1 MKKILIQ
8 LKIFGSSLLVAIS
21 LQAQDQAVEQPE
33 KKTDDSAITNALEKS
48 DAPAVTPDEEKP
60 KRSKSS
66 RRSHRSRTVIGDKAT
81 VAEGDVVDDLV
92 VIGGDAEISGQVR
105 GDLVVILGNVT
116 MGESAEIRGE
126 LVVVGGNFTAPPG
139 VRIDGDRVVIGA
151 NEAIIPGLQWLH
163 RPIEWLARI
172 GMTARPFPYQ
182 YAWSWIIAGIF
193 LLLYILA
200 SVLFP
205 RSIERTLQV
214 LDLRP
219 GGSFLTG
226 LLALMLVVPLVVFL
240 VVSVVGIVLVPVIV
254 FGMLVAFFFGKI
266 VVYRHAGQQIGAQ
279 FGLEFLRKPLVAL
292 IFGAMLFYALY
303 MIPVLGF
310 VVWAAITP
318 LALGAALLAFFKRL
332 SAPRPV
338 SAPASV
344 DAQTPLPGPPPPL
357 SNPQPAGSVAFSSYT
372 GPRVG
377 FWYRLIGTVIDAF
390 IVGAVLAMLDIEG
403 PAFLLIWVAYHVGM
417 WTWKGQT
424 IGAMILRTKVVRL
437 DGQPLDF
444 ATALVRAFSA
454 FISAAVLF
462 VGFFWAGWTKDRQSW
477 HDRIAGTTVVKFN
490 PALAPAF

>member
-8 LKIFGSSLLVAIS
+8 LKVFGSSLLVAIS

-33 KKTDDSAITNALEKS
+33 KKADESAVTNELEKS
-48 DAPAVTPDEEKP
+48 DAPAVAPEEEKP
-60 KRSKSS
+60 KESKSS
-66 RRSHRSRTVIGDKAT
+66 RRYYDRTVIGDKAT
-81 VAEGDVVDDLV
+81 VAEGDAVKDLV

-105 GDLVVILGNVT
+105 GDLVVVLGNVT
-116 MGESAEIRGE
+116 MGEDAEIRGD
-126 LVVVGGNFTAPPG
+126 LVVVGGSFIAPPK
-139 VRIDGDRVVIGA
+139 VRIDGTRVVIGA
-151 NEAIIPGLQWLH
+151 NAAIVPGLQWLH
-163 RPIEWLARI
+163 RPIEWVARI

-182 YAWSWIIAGIF
+182 YALSWLIAGIF

-219 GGSFLTG
+219 GGSFVTG
-226 LLALMLVVPLVVFL
+226 LLALMLVVPLVIFL

-266 VVYRHAGQQIGAQ
+266 VVYRYAGQQIGAQ
-279 FGLEFLRKPLVAL
+279 LGLEVLRKPLVAL
-292 IFGAMLFYALY
+292 LLGAAIFYALY

-318 LALGAALLAFFKRL
+318 LALGAALLAFFKRF
-332 SAPRPV
+332 STPRPV
-338 SAPASV
+338 PAPV
-344 DAQTPLPGPPPPL
+344 DIQTPLPGPPPPL
-357 SNPQPAGSVAFSSYT
+357 SNPQLTGSVAFSPYT

-377 FWYRLIGTVIDAF
+377 FWYRFIGTVIDAVL
-390 IVGAVLAMLDIEG
+390 VGAVLAMLEIKG

-490 PALAPAF
+490 PALVPAF

>member
-8 LKIFGSSLLVAIS
+8 LKVFGSSLLVAIS
-21 LQAQDQAVEQPE
+21 LQAQDQAIEQPE
-33 KKTDDSAITNALEKS
+33 KKADESAITNALEKS
-48 DAPAVTPDEEKP
+48 DVPAVASEEETPRK
-60 KRSKSS
+60 SKSS
-66 RRSHRSRTVIGDKAT
+66 RRSHRDRTVIGDKAT
-81 VAEGDVVDDLV
+81 VAEGDAVNDLV
-92 VIGGDAEISGQVR
+92 VIGGDAEINGQVR

-116 MGESAEIRGE
+116 MGTNAEVRGE
-126 LVVVGGNFTAPPG
+126 LVVVGGNLTAPPG

-151 NEAIIPGLQWLH
+151 DEAFVPGLQWLH
-163 RPIEWLARI
+163 RPIEWVARI

-182 YAWSWIIAGIF
+182 YAWSWLIAGIF

-219 GGSFLTG
+219 GGSFVTG
-226 LLALMLVVPLVVFL
+226 LLALMLVVPLAIFL

-266 VVYRHAGQQIGAQ
+266 VVYRYAGQQIGAQ
-279 FGLEFLRKPLVAL
+279 LGLEFLRKPLVAL
-292 IFGAMLFYALY
+292 ILGAALFYALY

-310 VVWAAITP
+310 VVWAAIAP
-318 LALGAALLAFFKRL
+318 LALGAALLAFFKRF
-332 SAPRPV
+332 STPRP
-338 SAPASV
+338 APAPV
-344 DAQTPLPGPPPPL
+344 DIQTPLPGPPPPL
-357 SNPQPAGSVAFSSYT
+357 SNPQPTGAMAFSPYT

-377 FWYRLIGTVIDAF
+377 FWYRLIGTVIDAVL
-390 IVGAVLAMLDIEG
+390 VGAVLAMLEIEG

-454 FISAAVLF
+454 FISAAALF

-490 PALAPAF
+490 PALVPAF

>member
-1 MKKILIQ
+1 
-8 LKIFGSSLLVAIS
+8 
-21 LQAQDQAVEQPE
+21 
-33 KKTDDSAITNALEKS
+33 
-48 DAPAVTPDEEKP
+48 
-60 KRSKSS
+60 
-66 RRSHRSRTVIGDKAT
+66 
-81 VAEGDVVDDLV
+81 
-92 VIGGDAEISGQVR
+92 
-105 GDLVVILGNVT
+105 
-116 MGESAEIRGE
+116 
-126 LVVVGGNFTAPPG
+126 
-139 VRIDGDRVVIGA
+139 VIGA
-151 NEAIIPGLQWLH
+151 NEAIVPGLQWLH
-163 RPIEWLARI
+163 RPIEWVARI

-182 YAWSWIIAGIF
+182 YVWSWIIAGVF

-219 GGSFLTG
+219 GGSFVTG
-226 LLALMLVVPLVVFL
+226 LLALMLVVPLIIFL

-266 VVYRHAGQQIGAQ
+266 VVYRYAGQQIGAQ
-279 FGLEFLRKPLVAL
+279 LGLEYLRKPLVAL
-292 IFGAMLFYALY
+292 LLGAALFYALY

-318 LALGAALLAFFKRL
+318 LALGAALLAFFKRF
-332 SAPRPV
+332 STPKP
-338 SAPASV
+338 APAPV
-344 DAQTPLPGPPPPL
+344 DFQNPLPGPPPPL
-357 SNPQPAGSVAFSSYT
+357 SHSQPAGSMAFSSYA

-377 FWYRLIGTVIDAF
+377 FWYRFIGTVIDAVL
-390 IVGAVLAMLDIEG
+390 VGAVLAMLEIEG

-424 IGAMILRTKVVRL
+424 IGAMILRTKIVRL

-454 FISAAVLF
+454 FISAAALF

-490 PALAPAF
+490 PALVPAY

>member
-33 KKTDDSAITNALEKS
+33 KKADESAITNALEKS
-48 DAPAVTPDEEKP
+48 DVPAVAPEEEAP
-60 KRSKSS
+60 KQSKSS
-66 RRSHRSRTVIGDKAT
+66 RRSYHDRTVIGDKAT
-81 VAEGDVVDDLV
+81 VAEGDAVKDLV

-105 GDLVVILGNVT
+105 GDLVVVLGNVT
-116 MGESAEIRGE
+116 MGEDAEIRGD
-126 LVVVGGNFTAPPG
+126 LVVVGGSFTAPPK

-151 NEAIIPGLQWLH
+151 DQAFVPGLQWLH

-172 GMTARPFPYQ
+172 GKTARPFPYQ
-182 YAWSWIIAGIF
+182 YAWSWLIAGIF

-205 RSIERTLQV
+205 RSIDRTLQV

-226 LLALMLVVPLVVFL
+226 LLALMLVVPLVIFL

-266 VVYRHAGQQIGAQ
+266 VVYRYAGQQIGAQ
-279 FGLEFLRKPLVAL
+279 LGLEFLRKPLVAL
-292 IFGAMLFYALY
+292 ILGAALFYVLY
-303 MIPVLGF
+303 MIPILGF
-310 VVWAAITP
+310 VVWAAIAP
-318 LALGAALLAFFKRL
+318 LALGAALLAFFKRF
-332 SAPRPV
+332 STPRP
-338 SAPASV
+338 APAPV
-344 DAQTPLPGPPPPL
+344 DVQTPLPGPPPPL
-357 SNPQPAGSVAFSSYT
+357 SHPQPTGAMAFSPYT

-377 FWYRLIGTVIDAF
+377 FWYRLIGTVIDAVL
-390 IVGAVLAMLDIEG
+390 VGAVLAMLEIKG
-403 PAFLLIWVAYHVGM
+403 PAFLLIWVTYHVGM

-490 PALAPAF
+490 PALVPAY

>member
-21 LQAQDQAVEQPE
+21 LQAQDQATEQLE
-33 KKTDDSAITNALEKS
+33 KKADESAITNALEKS
-48 DAPAVTPDEEKP
+48 DAPAVASEEEKP
-60 KRSKSS
+60 KESKSS
-66 RRSHRSRTVIGDKAT
+66 RRYYDRTVIGDKAT
-81 VAEGDVVDDLV
+81 VAEGDVVKDLV
-92 VIGGDAEISGQVR
+92 VIGGDAEISGQIR
-105 GDLVVILGNVT
+105 GDLVVVLGNVT
-116 MGESAEIRGE
+116 MSEEAEIRGD
-126 LVVVGGNFTAPPG
+126 LVVVGGSFTAPPG
-139 VRIDGDRVVIGA
+139 VRINGTRVVIGSNA
-151 NEAIIPGLQWLH
+151 AIVPGLQWLH

-172 GMTARPFPYQ
+172 GKTARPFPYQ
-182 YAWSWIIAGIF
+182 YPLSWLVAGIF
-193 LLLYILA
+193 LLLYVLA

-219 GGSFLTG
+219 GGSFVTG
-226 LLALMLVVPLVVFL
+226 LLALMLVVPLVIFL

-266 VVYRHAGQQIGAQ
+266 VVYRYAGQQIGAQ
-279 FGLEFLRKPLVAL
+279 FGLEFLRKPLIAL
-292 IFGAMLFYALY
+292 LLGAALFYLLY
-303 MIPVLGF
+303 MIPILGF
-310 VVWAAITP
+310 VVWAAMTP
-318 LALGAALLAFFKRL
+318 LALVAALLAFFKRL
-332 SAPRPV
+332 SAPRP
-338 SAPASV
+338 APAPV
-344 DAQTPLPGPPPPL
+344 DVQPPLPGPPPPL
-357 SNPQPAGSVAFSSYT
+357 SNPQPTGSVAFSPYA

-377 FWYRLIGTVIDAF
+377 FWYRFVGTVIDVV

-424 IGAMILRTKVVRL
+424 IGAMILRTRVVRL

-490 PALAPAF
+490 PTLVPAF